1 MARKGEVE
9 TSGETIGQDKPR
21 DMPSTGP
28 ARNDAPE
35 IEIVDGPQWREKAD
49 MEAFMHEHVD
59 VVVHETTDPNAE
71 HIIQVS
77 CNGRNQFF
85 MRGVVQ
91 KVRRKFVAVL
101 ANAKR
106 TRFTQQTF
114 KDANGNDAIRN
125 VPHTALAY
133 PFDIREDQNPKGRA
147 WLKQLLN
154 SY

>member
-1 MARKGEVE
+1 MARKGATE
-9 TSGETIGQDKPR
+9 TDNETIGQDKPR

-28 ARNDAPE
+28 ARIDAPE
-35 IEIVDGPQWREKAD
+35 IEVVAGPRWNEKAA
-49 MEAFMHEHVD
+49 MEAFLNEPVD
-59 VVVHETTDPNAE
+59 VVVHETTDQNAE
-71 HIIQVS
+71 QIIQVA
-77 CNGRNQFF
+77 CNGRNQYF

-91 KVRRKFVAVL
+91 TVKRKFVGVL

-106 TRFTQQTF
+106 TRFSQQTY

-133 PFDIREDQNPKGRA
+133 PFDVREDKNPNGRA